1 MVAYRRRRLIDSML
15 RGNNMQRAGEEAGYS
30 PQSAATQASM
40 TLSRPDVQQTFR
52 QILSA
57 EGASDQ
63 FLARKTFSLLNAQE
77 TKFFQKDGVIITREK
92 VDALE
97 TQRKTLDTV
106 LKVAGHL
113 KERSEL
119 DVRVGIM
126 AVVADALNADSE

>member
-1 MVAYRRRRLIDSML
+1 
-15 RGNNMQRAGEEAGYS
+15 
-30 PQSAATQASM
+30 M